1 LQYRRDDRRFLLLP
15 VIQSLLLASQSPRR
29 KAILQFLE
37 VPFQVV
43 IPRDVSEERR
53 SNESPLNL
61 VRRLALEKAKA
72 VQRIYPTRWV
82 LGADTVVVH
91 GRKIYGKPQKHK
103 DALTM
108 LMKLQGG
115 SHRVLTGAALVGPKG
130 KKICHVGQARVYF
143 KKISIEHM
151 TRYVKTVEPYDKAG
165 GYDIRGTARF
175 WIKRLEG
182 DYFTVMGLPVPWLME
197 SFGKT
202 VFRS

>member
-1 LQYRRDDRRFLLLP
+1 L
-15 VIQSLLLASQSPRR
+15 IQSLLLASQSPRR
-29 KAILQFLE
+29 NAILRFLE

-43 IPRDVSEERR
+43 VPMDVSEERR
-53 SNESPLNL
+53 SNESPSNL
-61 VRRLALEKAKA
+61 VRRLALEKAEA
-72 VQRIYPTRWV
+72 VQRIYPTSWV

-91 GRKIYGKPQKHK
+91 GGKIYGKPEKRK

-115 SHRVLTGAALVGPKG
+115 SHLVLTGAALLGPKG
-130 KKICHVGQARVYF
+130 KKICNVGQAQVYF
-143 KKISIEHM
+143 KKISIEYM
-151 TRYVKTVEPYDKAG
+151 TKYVETVEPYDKAG

-197 SFGKT
+197 SLGKT
-202 VFRS
+202 LFHS